1 MLMRVPNQAGRPEAH
16 LVCPK
21 GEVDADAIYCAI
33 FRAQAVLGLL
43 HSKFIDDVGDIKA
56 TNQETVYA
64 LEAVAGYLDQ
74 INILMSEA

>member
-1 MLMRVPNQAGRPEAH
+1 MRVPNQPGRPEAH
-16 LVCPK
+16 LICPK
-21 GEVDADAIYCAI
+21 GEIDHDAIYCAL

-43 HSKFIDDVGDIKA
+43 HKKYFDEVGEVQA

-64 LEAVAGYLDQ
+64 LDAVAGYLDQ

>member
-1 MLMRVPNQAGRPEAH
+1 MIRVPQQAGRPEAH

-21 GEVDADAIYCAI
+21 GEIDADAIYCAL

-43 HSKFIDDVGDIKA
+43 HSKFFDELSEAKA

-64 LEAVAGYLDQ
+64 LDAVAGYLDQ

>member
-1 MLMRVPNQAGRPEAH
+1 MRIPNQAGRPEAH

-21 GEVDADAIYCAI
+21 GEIDVEAIYCAL

-43 HSKFIDDVGDIKA
+43 HIKFFDDVGDIKA

-64 LEAVAGYLDQ
+64 LDSVSGYLDQ
-74 INILMSEA
+74 INILISEA